1 MKKFFLS
8 IVLALLS
15 MTAHAEVWYYIQSG
29 KSPESDEG
37 FAYVLVRDN
46 SGQLWLAFQEVYV
59 LKNNLLK
66 NRDYYVDAFNRG
78 SHQTFEWL
86 TNRFVYDEH
95 HIYCGGTRTFSRYAL
110 LERTAKCYI
119 MKTTDGINSSFA
131 LGLDY
136 KTLIFRYDSVNPVYY
151 TSIPVDRL
159 IVRKSVD
166 DLF

>member
-15 MTAHAEVWYYIQSG
+15 MTAHAEIWYYIQSG
-29 KSPESDEG
+29 KSPESNEG

-46 SGQLWLAFQEVYV
+46 TGQLWLALQEVYI

-66 NRDYYVDAFNRG
+66 NRNYYADAFNRG
-78 SHQTFEWL
+78 SHQTFDCL
-86 TNRFVYDEH
+86 TNRSVYDEH
-95 HIYCGGTRTFSRYAL
+95 HIYCGGNMTFCRYVL
-110 LERTAKCYI
+110 LERTAKCFI
-119 MKTTDGINSSFA
+119 MKSTSTSFA

-136 KTLIFRYDSVNPVYY
+136 KTLIFQYNSVTPNYY

>member
-15 MTAHAEVWYYIQSG
+15 MTAHAEIWYYIQSG
-29 KSPESDEG
+29 KSPESNEG

-46 SGQLWLAFQEVYV
+46 SGQLWLALQEVYI
-59 LKNNLLK
+59 LKNKLLK
-66 NRDYYVDAFNRG
+66 NRNYYADAFNRG
-78 SHQTFEWL
+78 SHQTFDCL
-86 TNRFVYDEH
+86 TNRSVYNEH
-95 HIYCGGTRTFSRYAL
+95 NMYCAGGLIFFRYAL
-110 LERTAKCYI
+110 SERTAKCYI
-119 MKTTDGINSSFA
+119 MKSTEFTQPFA

-136 KTLIFRYDSVNPVYY
+136 KTLIFRFMSVNPDYY
-151 TSIPVDRL
+151 TSVPVDRL